1 MMRFNRAF
9 ILVFEI
15 VLMGFLLLPISAQ
28 RLVLINH
35 PPGQHI
41 SDWTDISLNGS
52 HVGGSMRDPI
62 RAQNYPFVWSEREGF
77 QYLTPHG
84 GYTQNLDEA
93 ITGRVWG
100 MSGSGVVV
108 GRSGGLAFRWK
119 SGRGIDYLDLP
130 VGSTHSVA
138 IGASWDGSIAVGSI
152 SRPNRM
158 DATLW
163 DANGTPRAIVEGT
176 AHGVSADGRVVVGGL
191 SGDAGIGMF
200 RWTAETGLQR
210 LAWGGSATGVS
221 ADGNVVVGDGLVGGR
236 AGAVRWTPERGA
248 EVISPPG
255 VGGFASAVSADG
267 RVIVGFAYPG
277 SQKVFRWTESGGYE
291 FLGLTYRH
299 LLPSGTRLDFP
310 TGISGNGRYIV
321 GLAETREGTRK
332 FLLDTMVPEPS
343 GWLVLGLGLG
353 LLWKRRKIEVK
364 RRG

>member
-9 ILVFEI
+9 VLVLEI

-28 RLVLINH
+28 RLVLINS
-35 PPGQHI
+35 PADTTI
-41 SDWTDISLNGS
+41 ADWTDISHNGS
-52 HVGGSMRDPI
+52 SVAGALYHHYRD
-62 RAQNYPFVWSEREGF
+62 RSYPFVWSEREGF
-77 QYLTPHG
+77 RYLTPQG

-93 ITGRVWG
+93 ITGRVRG

-108 GRSGGLAFRWK
+108 GSSGSLAFRWK
-119 SGRGIDYLDLP
+119 PGIGMQSLSP
-130 VGSTHSVA
+130 FT
-138 IGASWDGSIAVGSI
+138 GAPAAWANRSSRDGNWAVGGD
-152 SRPNRM
+152 SRGR
-158 DATLW
+158 ALIW
-163 DANGTPRAIVEGT
+163 DENGTPYPIIEGYARDIT
-176 AHGVSADGRVVVGGL
+176 PDGRVVVGGL

-321 GLAETREGTRK
+321 GLAETREGARK

-353 LLWKRRKIEVK
+353 LLWKRRRQEVK
-364 RRG
+364 QRGL